1 MRNIGLSFAIAALL
15 PCGLAGTAR
24 ADDQRPTVFT
34 FAYEGLVVGAGAGLA
49 AGYLVAREDGW
60 KTSED
65 WKPLVYGTGIGAL
78 VGGGIG
84 LTVGIVDVAQDKPG
98 RTRYVLRDM
107 ALGEGFG
114 ATVGL
119 IAGGLTAISTK
130 KGEHVLLGASIGVL
144 SGAVLGAV
152 FGFLEGGH
160 AHDRGA
166 LDTDNRRFALSV
178 VPVVEAGGKLAYLPA
193 LSGRY

>member
-1 MRNIGLSFAIAALL
+1 MKNVGLSLLIAAFAT
-15 PCGLAGTAR
+15 CVLAETAR
-24 ADDQRPTVFT
+24 AEDQKPTVFT
-34 FAYEGLVVGAGAGLA
+34 LAYEGLLVGAGAGLA
-49 AGYLVAREDGW
+49 AGYLVARDNGW
-60 KTSED
+60 KSSED

-78 VGGGIG
+78 VGSGIG
-84 LTVGIVDVAQDKPG
+84 LTLGIVDVTQDKPG

-107 ALGEGFG
+107 LYGEGFG
-114 ATVGL
+114 ATVGV

-130 KGEHVLLGASIGVL
+130 KPEHILLGASIGVL

-152 FGFLEGGH
+152 FGFIEGGH
-160 AHDRGA
+160 AHDHA
-166 LDTDNRRFALSV
+166 TLDTDNQRFALSI

>member
-1 MRNIGLSFAIAALL
+1 MKNIGLAFLVAALVT
-15 PCGLAGTAR
+15 CGLAGTAR
-24 ADDQRPTVFT
+24 ADDDKPTVFT
-34 FAYEGLVVGAGAGLA
+34 LAYEGLMVGAGAGLA
-49 AGYLVAREDGW
+49 GGYLVAREGGLH
-60 KTSED
+60 TSD

-78 VGGGIG
+78 VGSGIG
-84 LTVGIVDVAQDKPG
+84 LTLGVVDVTQDKPG

-107 ALGEGFG
+107 LYGEGFG
-114 ATVGL
+114 ATVGA

-130 KGEHVLLGASIGVL
+130 KPEHILLGTSIGVL

-152 FGFLEGGH
+152 FGFIEGRH
-160 AHDRGA
+160 ARTQAA
-166 LDTDNRRFALSV
+166 LDTGNQRFALSV